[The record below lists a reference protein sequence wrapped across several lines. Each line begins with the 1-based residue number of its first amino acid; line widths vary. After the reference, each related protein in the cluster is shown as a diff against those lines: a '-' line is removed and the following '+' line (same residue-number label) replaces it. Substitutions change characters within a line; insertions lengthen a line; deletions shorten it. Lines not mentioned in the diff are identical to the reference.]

1 VRKLKNEMKKAL
13 LTSLICGIGISLVPN
28 FEQGMYIS
36 PLIFGLTISSVN
48 YKKLKINPIAGIL
61 IFIAL
66 SYLIY
71 VLSIYLTFGLAEIYS
86 VVENRF
92 EIPIYNLTTGLILLI
107 SGILSAIGLYLL
119 YSLFLK
125 QQNRILGIIF
135 ILITS
140 TLIPLTVWLVS
151 EDNHYT
157 KNEDFA
163 VYQMSWMIYISLGFG
178 IAINQLELK
187 NKLNRIINKN

>member
-1 VRKLKNEMKKAL
+1 MKKAL

-86 VVENRF
+86 AENISNESKK
-92 EIPIYNLTTGLILLI
+92 EITLETI
-107 SGILSAIGLYLL
+107 SGGVY
-119 YSLFLK
+119 FLK
-125 QQNRILGIIF
+125 VFDGEQYYCKKIIIEQN
-135 ILITS
+135 
-140 TLIPLTVWLVS
+140 
-151 EDNHYT
+151 
-157 KNEDFA
+157 
-163 VYQMSWMIYISLGFG
+163 
-178 IAINQLELK
+178 
-187 NKLNRIINKN
+187 

>member
-1 VRKLKNEMKKAL
+1 MKKAL

-86 VVENRF
+86 AVENRF

>member
-1 VRKLKNEMKKAL
+1 
-13 LTSLICGIGISLVPN
+13 
-28 FEQGMYIS
+28 
-36 PLIFGLTISSVN
+36 
-48 YKKLKINPIAGIL
+48 
-61 IFIAL
+61 
-66 SYLIY
+66 
-71 VLSIYLTFGLAEIYS
+71 LTFGLAEIYS

-119 YSLFLK
+119 YSFFLK

-163 VYQMSWMIYISLGFG
+163 VYQMSSMIYISLGFG

>member
-1 VRKLKNEMKKAL
+1 MRKAL

-28 FEQGMYIS
+28 FEQVMYIS
-36 PLIFGLTISSVN
+36 PLIFGLTISSVH
-48 YKKLKINPIAGIL
+48 YKKLKINPIAEIL

-86 VVENRF
+86 AIENRF
-92 EIPIYNLTTGLILLI
+92 EIPIYDLTTGLILLI

-125 QQNRILGIIF
+125 QQNRILGIIL

-151 EDNHYT
+151 EDHHNT

-163 VYQMSWMIYISLGFG
+163 VYQMSWLIYISFGFG